1 MSHSQHRYYRIYQEI
16 RDQILKGNYR
26 DGDKLPTEVDLM
38 RQYNVSRDTVRH
50 AMRLLVEEEL
60 VTRMAAKGTM
70 VKFNPAERTLTRLRS
85 FSEIMQMEGT
95 PTISKNVEVV
105 LLEESQPEIRMALEL
120 SPLHHIYR
128 ISRIRYADELPLSL
142 ETVYVPYRL
151 CPDLEN
157 YLRPQSSLFRLYES
171 VYQHRL
177 GESSISIQAELP
189 AEEVATMLGI
199 TATTPILKTI
209 SLGRLMD
216 GTPLYY
222 AISQYEGSKYIY
234 RTTMKRYY

>member
-1 MSHSQHRYYRIYQEI
+1 MSHPQHRYYRIYQEI
-16 RDQILKGNYR
+16 REKILKGVYR
-26 DGDKLPTEVDLM
+26 DGDKLPTEFALM
-38 RQYNVSRDTVRH
+38 RQYGVSRDTVRH

-60 VTRMAAKGTM
+60 VTRIAAKGTI
-70 VKFNPAERTLTRLRS
+70 VKFNPAEHTLTQLRS

-95 PTISKNVEVV
+95 PTISKNVDVR
-105 LLEESQPEIRMALEL
+105 LLEQCPSEIQMALEL
-120 SPLHHIYR
+120 SPLHHVYR
-128 ISRIRYADELPLSL
+128 ISRIRYADDLPLSL

-151 CPDLEN
+151 CPELES

-189 AEEVATMLGI
+189 AGDVAAMLGI

-209 SLGRLMD
+209 SLGHLMD